1 VPSIPAIPEGVVR
14 DVLVLPYNNA
24 DAATRLIRANRDR
37 LAAVLVEPILGA
49 AKMVPGR
56 PEFLRALREVTA
68 ACGVLLIFDEV
79 ISFPGSAPA
88 VSRG

>member
-1 VPSIPAIPEGVVR
+1 
-14 DVLVLPYNNA
+14 
-24 DAATRLIRANRDR
+24 
-37 LAAVLVEPILGA
+37 
-49 AKMVPGR
+49 MVPGR